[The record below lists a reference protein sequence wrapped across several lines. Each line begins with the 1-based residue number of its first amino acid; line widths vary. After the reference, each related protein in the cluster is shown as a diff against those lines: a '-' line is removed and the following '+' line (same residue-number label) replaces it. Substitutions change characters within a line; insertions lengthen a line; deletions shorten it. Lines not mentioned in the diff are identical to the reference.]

1 MEFPIHLIRS
11 LFILLGFQVVMMT
24 ILGEH
29 KMIFNLKSQFQ
40 ISNIY
45 LIKEFLV
52 IFKNRFKLPIIFTIQ
67 INFLELSIMM
77 HHHTEH
83 VLVEHVIMLL
93 VALLKLVT

>member
-1 MEFPIHLIRS
+1 MELPIHLSRS

-29 KMIFNLKSQFQ
+29 KKIFNLKSQFQ

-67 INFLELSIMM
+67 INFLELSIGM
-77 HHHTEH
+77 HHIEH